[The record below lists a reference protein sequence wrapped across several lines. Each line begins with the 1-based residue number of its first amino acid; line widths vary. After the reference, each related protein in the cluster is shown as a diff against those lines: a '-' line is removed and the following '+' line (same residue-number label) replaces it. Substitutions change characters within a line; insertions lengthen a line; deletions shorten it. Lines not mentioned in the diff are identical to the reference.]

1 MTISKSLQFGKVR
14 VAPEISLFNLL
25 NANPVLSQS
34 TAYPNVGTPLR
45 ILDGRLIRFQAQLR
59 F

>member
-1 MTISKSLQFGKVR
+1 M
-14 VAPEISLFNLL
+14 L
-25 NANPVLSQS
+25 NANPVISQS
-34 TAYPNVGTPLR
+34 TAWPNVGTPLR